1 MRIVYR
7 DGWNETFILS
17 SRVFF
22 RCSEAPDMAIVLAA
36 GGAALA
42 WRKADTIWEV
52 YSL

>member
-7 DGWNETFILS
+7 DGWDETFILS

-22 RCSEAPDMAIVLAA
+22 RCPEAPEMAIILAA
-36 GGAALA
+36 GGDALA
-42 WRKADTIWEV
+42 WRKADTIREV